1 MLKCLPTVFAV
12 EDKYQISALCEGSA
26 LVWVKIGEE
35 IYCDEVGGLLR
46 SLHKIHRIE
55 VPMSVLDE
63 AGEYTVFV
71 EEMIERKSNFPKTNP
86 AISKTFKFT
95 SVPYGKNI
103 KAYHISDAHSR
114 IEAPKK
120 AAENFGDFD
129 FLILNGDIP
138 DNSCKIENIENVLV
152 LSGEISKG
160 EIPVVFSRGN
170 HDMRGTY
177 AEYFCD
183 MMPSNNGK
191 SYFWVK
197 LGGIF
202 MLILDGGEDKLDI
215 HAEYNNTIRCHAF
228 RRRETEFIKA
238 IIEKGDFNAPDI
250 THKLVI
256 SHLAFTHISANPEFA
271 IEEETYSLW
280 GKLLKEKYKP
290 DLMICGHHHVNKIY
304 PVGDDFDNAN
314 QPCTLVLASKVGGDY
329 FAGAGFEFSK
339 DNITVT
345 FTGNDSSKETN
356 VL

>member
-12 EDKYQISALCEGSA
+12 EDNYQISVLCEGSS
-26 LVWVKIGEE
+26 LVWIKIGEE
-35 IYCDEVGGLLR
+35 VYCDEVGGVMR
-46 SLHKIHRIE
+46 SLHNIHRIT
-55 VPMSVLDE
+55 VPMAVLDK
-63 AGEYTVFV
+63 AGEYTVFS

-86 AISKTFKFT
+86 EAPQTFKFKPV
-95 SVPYGKNI
+95 SCGKAV

-120 AAENFGDFD
+120 AAENFGEFD

-183 MMPSNNGK
+183 MMPSSNGK
-191 SYFWVK
+191 SYYTVR
-197 LGGIF
+197 LGGIW

-228 RRRETEFIKA
+228 RKRETEFINK
-238 IIEKGDFNAPDI
+238 ILEKGDFNASDI

-256 SHLAFTHISANPEFA
+256 SHLSFTHTSANPEFA

-280 GKLLKEKYKP
+280 GKLLKEELKP
-290 DLMICGHHHVNKIY
+290 DLMICGHHHVNRIY
-304 PVGDDFDNAN
+304 PVGGDFDNAN
-314 QPCTLVLASKVGGDY
+314 QPCTLVLASEVKGDY
-329 FAGAGFEFSK
+329 FAGTGFEFG

-345 FTGNDSSKETN
+345 FTGNDGSRETT

>member
-1 MLKCLPTVFAV
+1 MLKCSPTVFAV
-12 EDKYQISALCEGSA
+12 EDNYQISVLCESSA
-26 LVWVKIGEE
+26 LVWIKIGDE
-35 IYCDEVGGLLR
+35 IYCDEIGGVMR
-46 SLHKIHRIE
+46 SLHKIHRIT
-55 VPMSVLDE
+55 VPMEVLDK
-63 AGEYTVFV
+63 AGEYTVFC

-86 AISKTFKFT
+86 ATSKSFKFNP
-95 SVPYGKNI
+95 VPCK
-103 KAYHISDAHSR
+103 KAVKVYHISDAHSR
-114 IEAPKK
+114 IEEPKS
-120 AAENFGDFD
+120 AAENFGNFD

-138 DNSCKIENIENVLV
+138 DNSCKAENIENVLV

-183 MMPSNNGK
+183 MMPSSNGK
-191 SYFWVK
+191 SYYTVK
-197 LGGIF
+197 LGGIW

-228 RRRETEFIKA
+228 RKRETEFIKKVLQ
-238 IIEKGDFNAPDI
+238 KGEFKAEDI

-256 SHLAFTHISANPEFA
+256 SHLPFTHISANPEFA

-280 GKLLKEKYKP
+280 GKLLKEELKP
-290 DLMICGHHHVNKIY
+290 DLMICGHMHVNQINPMGCDY
-304 PVGDDFDNAN
+304 DNAN

-329 FAGAGFEFSK
+329 FAGAGFEFG

-345 FTGNDSSKETN
+345 FTGNDGSRETT